1 MQRGSRPR
9 AKNNNKADSKKGSSH
24 ASQQIVNINLGDLIE
39 SAAELPKPSPVT
51 KRKTKRKDAPGKAA
65 EKQEPMK
72 KKKMKEK
79 AKPVV
84 KKEVD
89 EASDRMRLLQEFR
102 AVVLA
107 YQEALKDVPTSLL
120 TPDVADIP
128 DRLLTPSSAEEIRE
142 AIQWLKRATER
153 LRLLK
158 VSDMGVKR
166 TGISMPSTPF
176 APRPGFLPGGAP
188 PMQRIFRASGDPY
201 IASQLQERIA
211 QLERELKEKEGRIPA
226 KPSKPPDAPPKPAEP
241 SKPTEPS
248 KPDVRPKPG
257 GERRDKI
264 VPIDPDKE
272 DAIVPVS
279 PDPPKPSKDYQ
290 TIKKKLEDLVKEAE
304 KAFKD
309 VSETQILKE
318 EEGYSGITQAL
329 AALQVR
335 FMLYIATIKREIQNN
350 TNLSEDEKKVLF
362 EMSNSVQRR
371 ITVDNFWTIAKDV
384 AYKQFKPRPSTTEGN
399 QAIESVSER
408 ALGIQTNDQA
418 NQGIVRNLAYGLL
431 RNQDLTTLGTGAVL
445 TGLGGVDPQQAAV
458 ISTAISPYLGQLL
471 RTSAN
476 ALVAWLS
483 SEGMPQSQKQLLL
496 GRQRMLESIE
506 QALRNIP
513 DEYQP
518 KTNESNRAQRGI
530 IQDIRNMI
538 EEILGARTALFPGEL
553 SEDQLE
559 YYLRLFPIE
568 LSTFN
573 QSNLLEYREYFKE
586 RFKRSGA
593 GLNEEQTARLK
604 QDVLQVLGVAR
615 AYRILKEA
623 IGTISPFPELTN
635 DSRLSLLKT
644 SGRRDSDKF
653 MVYQDQTPLD
663 NTSSPMMF
671 DQYGNNIKVD
681 DSEQWRELPDAQV
694 PEEEQK
700 KLNLEIPPVPHPR
713 CSDYSEHTK
722 LCSSVG
728 DGIRTMC
735 VRPDDNCAESRERWN
750 LRGLANRTKQPR
762 PRSDDR
768 GSIEGQPEVVDLG
781 GGFDPD
787 LFPSFWP

>member
-39 SAAELPKPSPVT
+39 SAAELPKPSSVT
-51 KRKTKRKDAPGKAA
+51 KRKTKRKDAPVKAA

-89 EASDRMRLLQEFR
+89 AASDRMRLLQEFR

-188 PMQRIFRASGDPY
+188 PMQRIYRASGEPY

-211 QLERELKEKEGRIPA
+211 QLEKELKEKEGRIPA
-226 KPSKPPDAPPKPAEP
+226 KPPKPDVPSKPDVPPKPAEP
-241 SKPTEPS
+241 A
-248 KPDVRPKPG
+248 KPDVRPKPD
-257 GERRDKI
+257 GERRDEL

-279 PDPPKPSKDYQ
+279 PDPPNPSKDYQ

-318 EEGYSGITQAL
+318 EEGYSGITRAL

-350 TNLSEDEKKVLF
+350 PNLSEDEKKVLF

-384 AYKQFKPRPSTTEGN
+384 AYKQFKPPAPSAEGN
-399 QAIESVSER
+399 QAIETVSQR

-418 NQGIVRNLAYGLL
+418 NQGILRNLAFGLL
-431 RNQDLTTLGTGAVL
+431 RNQDLATLGTGAVL
-445 TGLGGVDPQQAAV
+445 TGLGGVPPDRAAE
-458 ISTAISPYLGQLL
+458 ISTAIGPFLGQFLQ
-471 RTSAN
+471 TSAN
-476 ALVAWLS
+476 ALATWLS
-483 SEGMPQSQKQLLL
+483 SEGMPQSQKELLL
-496 GRQRMLESIE
+496 GRQLMLEAIE

-518 KTNESNRAQRGI
+518 KTNESNRAQRRI
-530 IQDIRNMI
+530 IEDIRNMKA
-538 EEILGARTALFPGEL
+538 EILGTRAALFPGEL

-573 QSNLLEYREYFKE
+573 QSNLLEYRE
-586 RFKRSGA
+586 RFKRSSA
-593 GLNEEQTARLK
+593 PLNEEQTARLN
-604 QDVLQVLGVAR
+604 QDVYQVLGVAR
-615 AYRILKEA
+615 AYRILKDA
-623 IGTISPFPELTN
+623 IGTISPFPELRN
-635 DSRLSLLKT
+635 DSDLSLLKT

-663 NTSSPMMF
+663 NTPSPMMF

-681 DSEQWRELPDAQV
+681 DSEQFRELPDAQV

-781 GGFDPD
+781 GGLDPD